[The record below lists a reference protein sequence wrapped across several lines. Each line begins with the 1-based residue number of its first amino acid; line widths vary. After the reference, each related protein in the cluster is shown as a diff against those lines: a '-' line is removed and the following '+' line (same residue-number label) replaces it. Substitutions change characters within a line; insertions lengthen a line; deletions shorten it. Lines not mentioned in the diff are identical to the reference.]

1 MSRRNRRREDEARPL
16 SGGYASRRREGDF
29 IVQSIPGSQAD
40 KQYICPG
47 CNQRIAVGV
56 PHVVVWPQYRGVDE
70 RRHWH
75 NPCWARGRHS
85 M

>member
-1 MSRRNRRREDEARPL
+1 MSRRNRRREEQARPL
-16 SGGYASRRREGDF
+16 SAGYASRRRGDF
-29 IVQSIPGSQAD
+29 IVQSIPGSQAS

-47 CNQRIAVGV
+47 CNQRIAIGV
-56 PHVVVWPQYRGVDE
+56 PHVGWPQHRGVDE

-75 NPCWARGRHS
+75 NPCWARSGHS